1 MDTIDT
7 FNTPEKIRMICAKRN
22 VQFKHIAEMSGQ
34 TGQNLYNKMSR
45 TDWKLSEIKR
55 VLDVLDAELQL
66 QVIDRTTGKP
76 FSI

>member
-7 FNTPEKIRMICAKRN
+7 FNAPEKIRMICAKRN
-22 VQFKHIAEMSGQ
+22 VQFKQIAEMSGQ